1 MDKEAKN
8 SQKTIARALAILFL
22 CMCGSAIIVFLLLP
36 FGYNFTVT
44 WLYSFMYLGYSLLLI
59 GTVYICAKWWLLRN
73 SEQAPPFGLAAALL
87 SGSIGITLYF
97 IRDLFGWQELNMLL
111 CLIFIYMGLAFVI
124 FANPNLKAF
133 RIPITVYITLLL
145 SVYGLILFEDQLQ
158 LSPQSH
164 SLLQTSQFILTL
176 LTTPLIIGLSLIN
189 RPKTR
194 TEQKL
199 LTEHLKELFQKPNAD

>member
-1 MDKEAKN
+1 
-8 SQKTIARALAILFL
+8 
-22 CMCGSAIIVFLLLP
+22 
-36 FGYNFTVT
+36 
-44 WLYSFMYLGYSLLLI
+44 
-59 GTVYICAKWWLLRN
+59 
-73 SEQAPPFGLAAALL
+73 
-87 SGSIGITLYF
+87 
-97 IRDLFGWQELNMLL
+97 MLL
-111 CLIFIYMGLAFVI
+111 CLIFIYIGLAFVI

-133 RIPITVYITLLL
+133 RIPITIYITLLL

-194 TEQKL
+194 TEQKS